1 MRKSLFLKTLMT
13 VLVLNLM
20 LGSGLAMAQPPAG
33 GRMGGFFTPR
43 QRAIWMQQARDKT
56 QSMSDDEIKV
66 WRRDQFAKL
75 AAMSDTDKAKFKAG
89 LQAQWDA
96 LPQTQKDQIEQRIA
110 SRKQDG
116 GPAKGK
122 PLNLDPNQGQAVV
135 Q

>member
-1 MRKSLFLKTLMT
+1 MRKTLFLKTLMT
-13 VLVLNLM
+13 VLVLGPM

-33 GRMGGFFTPR
+33 GRMGGFLTSE

-75 AAMSDTDKAKFKAG
+75 AAMSDADKAKFKAG

-110 SRKQDG
+110 SRKQDD
-116 GPAKGK
+116 GPTKGK